1 MRRLITLAALAL
13 SACGGQEQA
22 SGWLCTVPIDIKA
35 GDYTVDYMGE
45 WLYMPDLGTSVRVL
59 YPCEDMP

>member
-1 MRRLITLAALAL
+1 MKRFTVLIALAL
-13 SACGGQEQA
+13 SACGGQDNA
-22 SGWLCTVPIDIKA
+22 LCTVPIDIKA